1 MTLHVQHISGNFI
14 RESNSILVVLLSNF
28 AIGIDFVPFDLMHL
42 KAVSSQCVHRIISSF
57 SIIKHMLIGTVHFD
71 VFGLESCGKQLV
83 EVLNSSLSVVHQGNL
98 KPKLN
103 WHGILVEYLDD
114 FIDIA
119 WELILINLQNS
130 TIIGAIL
137 LDRD

>member
-1 MTLHVQHISGNFI
+1 
-14 RESNSILVVLLSNF
+14 
-28 AIGIDFVPFDLMHL
+28 MHL
-42 KAVSSQCVHRIISSF
+42 EAVCSQRVHRIISSF
-57 SIIKHMLIGTVHFD
+57 FIIKHMLIGTVHFD
-71 VFGLESCGKQLV
+71 IFGLESCGKQLV

-103 WHGILVEYLDD
+103 RHGILVEYLDD
-114 FIDIA
+114 FIDIT

-130 TIIGAIL
+130 TIVGAIL